1 VLDVTIDGL
10 INNLALLLVNSI
22 FVVLTSSFTINLLL
36 LTVLALKV
44 FVTSFQFK
52 VLALLPVHLLYTLEK
67 YMIEPEPGAV
77 GKKNRGSVAEY
88 MFA

>member
-1 VLDVTIDGL
+1 
-10 INNLALLLVNSI
+10 
-22 FVVLTSSFTINLLL
+22 
-36 LTVLALKV
+36 VLALKV